1 MAKNNTPPKQS
12 NSQTVHHLYSS
23 AFLIAYLLIG
33 FVPNLGAVDQIA
45 PQWLYLNS
53 VSVLAALYIL
63 KNHAYF
69 SSAIGSLFKTKFSWL
84 YAAFIVWASA
94 SYFYAI
100 NPTEVLVNLAR
111 VVGTSIAFVNV
122 FVLLQKIPNKFRLI
136 AMVATGALIVEMYM
150 VLDPLLGLLK
160 QGANAS
166 RSSLLK
172 GDYGEYQYCRFVPS
186 D

>member
-1 MAKNNTPPKQS
+1 M
-12 NSQTVHHLYSS
+12 
-23 AFLIAYLLIG
+23 
-33 FVPNLGAVDQIA
+33 PNLGAVDQIA

-69 SSAIGSLFKTKFSWL
+69 SLAVGSLFKTKFSWL

-122 FVLLQKIPNKFRLI
+122 FVLLQKIPNKFKLI
-136 AMVATGALIVEMYM
+136 AMVATGALLVEMYM

-166 RSSLLK
+166 RSSLF
-172 GDYGEYQYCRFVPS
+172 GD
-186 D
+186 